1 MANIVRFT
9 VSRQLILQA
18 LYMPEDASIRQV
30 RDDVNVFSGDL
41 EFYVEHESLDDVAEC
56 AVIPRK
62 TPIITRHSHVCNC
75 ESAERVFDEY
85 EWDWGITDG

>member
-18 LYMPEDASIRQV
+18 LHMPEGASIRQV

-41 EFYVEHESLDDVAEC
+41 EFYVEHESLEDVVEGAT
-56 AVIPRK
+56 IPKITPTITNK
-62 TPIITRHSHVCNC
+62 THVCDC
-75 ESAERVFDEY
+75 DSDSRIFHEY
-85 EWDWGITDG
+85 EWDWGV

>member
-18 LYMPEDASIRQV
+18 LHIPESASIRQI

-41 EFYVEHESLDDVAEC
+41 EFYIEHESLGEVSDGD
-56 AVIPRK
+56 VIPKRIP
-62 TPIITRHSHVCNC
+62 TITEHTHVCNC
-75 ESAERVFDEY
+75 EPVERTFYTY
-85 EWDWGITDG
+85 EWDWGV